1 MVCSAHLLSQSLYS
15 SHCSSSAGPNNLRS
29 QGRPPARAS
38 PAARPGSRARGCRGV
53 VSLRVAASFEEG
65 RRQVEVS
72 AFLNPSIM
80 NVNGEFGKD
89 CSDCGRKC
97 RKPKDSAA
105 LFVCYAFWECTKW
118 ETGEGI
124 SFLRGFCPFPPR
136 RFSRAPLPTSRDA
149 TVALCQSG
157 RLLSSARSV
166 PSRPVPHST
175 AKPNHREMCFLAAM
189 KKRVQLPAVSFTGS
203 FFFL

>member
-1 MVCSAHLLSQSLYS
+1 M
-15 SHCSSSAGPNNLRS
+15 
-29 QGRPPARAS
+29 
-38 PAARPGSRARGCRGV
+38 
-53 VSLRVAASFEEG
+53 
-65 RRQVEVS
+65 
-72 AFLNPSIM
+72 
-80 NVNGEFGKD
+80 GEFGKD

-157 RLLSSARSV
+157 RLLFRAKRPV
-166 PSRPVPHST
+166 PSRPSQHSKTKPQGNVLSCGHETCSASSCFVLQALFFSRLRVTVVHPKMFPMFRPHIS
-175 AKPNHREMCFLAAM
+175 F
-189 KKRVQLPAVSFTGS
+189 QLS
-203 FFFL
+203 